1 MATETDF
8 IELAREQRKNLRT
21 NIEKLPEDV
30 KKEFLSASSEYSYSG
45 NLVIIISGIG
55 YTHVVMTITFETGE
69 VLRFEGDGG
78 GLIAGA
84 GGASY
89 GGGVS
94 SLSPAQLI
102 AKGNMHF
109 LFQTTPIGTVLEF
122 GGVGS
127 FIGGGP
133 NIAAGSA
140 LGSGKFTKQ

>member
-1 MATETDF
+1 MTTETDF
-8 IELAREQRKNLRT
+8 IELAREQRENLRT
-21 NIEKLPEDV
+21 NLEKLPEDV
-30 KKEFLSASSEYSYSG
+30 QKEFSIVSSEYTFSG

-55 YTHVVMTITFETGE
+55 YTHVVMTITFESGE

-78 GLIAGA
+78 GLIVGG

-89 GGGVS
+89 GGGIS

-109 LFQTTPIGTVLEF
+109 LFQTTPVGTISEF

-140 LGSGKFTKQ
+140 VCSGKFTKQ